1 MQNRYE
7 ICEAILLFLILLI
20 FHIIFIFQFQIEK
33 FFVTNCT
40 NYYNYI
46 VLFKKLEIRILLYDF
61 YSSINEKIYQYCKMY
76 LFLLNN
82 FYLKYFVSF
91 IFFKI

>member
-1 MQNRYE
+1 MRSDT
-7 ICEAILLFLILLI
+7 
-20 FHIIFIFQFQIEK
+20 IISYSSYFSYNFYFSISNF

-61 YSSINEKIYQYCKMY
+61 YASINEKIYQYCKMY

-91 IFFKI
+91 IFFKIFK